1 MTPVVVGVVL
11 CAAIMHA
18 TWNAMLRGRSDQ
30 LWSVT
35 VMSFAGTVVAVPAA
49 LFLPLPASV
58 SWPYLGLSSLL
69 QLGYSVFLVLAYRHA
84 ELGQVYPIVR
94 GCVPLLVTL
103 GAASFAGEQ
112 LSITAVS
119 GIALVVLGVTS
130 LALGKGRPSYTSVAA
145 ALATSLIIAAYTVT
159 DGIGARLSGNT
170 NAYVAWIFLLYGI
183 LMPATFLLVRRK
195 LIVSWSDPETPK
207 ALAAGLVQLVTYGVV
222 IWAFTLSPIGPIS
235 ALRETSVVFA
245 AVIGRLFLGE
255 TLTIHRLGSCMVI
268 AVGAVLLA
276 SGV

>member
-1 MTPVVVGVVL
+1 
-11 CAAIMHA
+11 
-18 TWNAMLRGRSDQ
+18 
-30 LWSVT
+30 
-35 VMSFAGTVVAVPAA
+35 
-49 LFLPLPASV
+49 
-58 SWPYLGLSSLL
+58 
-69 QLGYSVFLVLAYRHA
+69 VFLVLAYRHA